1 MEWRPVSGPCG
12 RRPAPMV
19 RGCVRGAFDH
29 ESTATKVMR
38 DTKFSRKKGSTKRSS
53 QRGEQRA
60 LNEPSL
66 EKAPERYCA
75 RSGTSIRSD
84 CLKTV
89 RRLRV
94 ASPRGR
100 RDPRATGFST
110 GRSAGLIRRDSA
122 VAQGK
127 ALVAVGAVTKTFT
140 TPTMESHTTS
150 LLTGSDK
157 PNELI
162 GHAPCGRRA
171 R

>member
-1 MEWRPVSGPCG
+1 VGGLRG

-75 RSGTSIRSD
+75 TSGTSIRSD
-84 CLKTV
+84 CLRTV
-89 RRLRV
+89 RRLKV
-94 ASPRGR
+94 ASPRGSQ
-100 RDPRATGFST
+100 DPRATGFST

-127 ALVAVGAVTKTFT
+127 ALVAVAAVAKTFT
-140 TPTMESHTTS
+140 THSMESHTRS
-150 LLTGSDK
+150 LLTRSDDRTRRT
-157 PNELI
+157 
-162 GHAPCGRRA
+162 GHAPCGRGA